1 MGARFKGSFFSAYT
15 SKEYELTIYDESG
28 SFILKDVQLIDC
40 AITYLNGADETSDPI
55 MPAELRADLLIDNA
69 DLNTFVED
77 LAGASE
83 GRFLVKLERD
93 SIIEFLG
100 YVLPDLSE
108 IEDIP
113 LEIGYKFTLK
123 ATDGLGRLKGV
134 QYSLFDDTPYSGS
147 STFVDIILK
156 CLNKNTELQ
165 SFYGTKADFLKTLV
179 NWHAE
184 QYTYSNTID
193 PLLNTRVPERAFY
206 TRDKKGNY
214 KFRTCYDVLK
224 SICEAWNA
232 RMIYSLASFQFLQV
246 SEIANYTSRKFFTY
260 TRTGTQ
266 GDVTES
272 FSITHNQ
279 TSGTTDLM
287 RLAGGKF
294 TFLPP
299 LKYVLIDYKHIAT
312 ENLLAGQVFSSDNT
326 PNPFVFGNI
335 DDQGETAKLYVSAL
349 ISYAVTNR
357 TDPPGV
363 IGLWLIFSLQIE
375 VENLYLNRQITFIGG
390 VPQAGAITWSG
401 SSASRYQVAIYVP
414 EDEEIHYQSIA
425 FLTPELPAAGEFVF
439 DVTLDKVFSASGFEY
454 VSPVGTY
461 FWTVGNLSVEHL
473 WEGTLDGQS
482 DIRRFIANNDTSGN
496 SAFIEKETIIGDGI
510 GVNSPGHLEVKNDT
524 AAWVLADKWRI
535 GNSGSYIPFSA
546 LKAQEIIRGQLA
558 PIRKYNGTLFQKT
571 DTLYR
576 PNQVVLHSGT
586 GTMVF
591 MGGTFRLGVDEV
603 DGTWFYID
611 LETTGWTNQAP
622 IDYPEG
628 KGADAG
634 KPKSFGGEDP
644 GAKPIERTF
653 REEFTGITDTIIVTV
668 NNGLLPTSVNQI
680 WVYQNGQLISSTYYT
695 IAGDTISL
703 TYTAEG
709 YDEFTVIFTTF

>member
-1 MGARFKGSFFSAYT
+1 MGARFSGSFFSAYT

-123 ATDGLGRLKGV
+123 ATDGLGRLKGI

-246 SEIANYTSRKFFTY
+246 NELANYTSRKFFTY

-279 TSGTTDLM
+279 TSDTTDLM
-287 RLAGGKF
+287 RISGGKF

-299 LKYVLIDYKHIAT
+299 LKYVLIDYLHIGS
-312 ENLLAGQVFSSDNT
+312 ENLLAGRVFTSALT
-326 PNPFVFGNI
+326 PNPYTFGEI
-335 DDQGETAKLYVSAL
+335 DDNGLIAKLYVSGL
-349 ISYAVTNR
+349 VTYSAVNR
-357 TDPPGV
+357 TTPPGT
-363 IGLWLIFSLQIE
+363 IGLWFVFGLRIQ
-375 VENLYLNRQITFIGG
+375 VGTKYLKRDLNFIGAA
-390 VPQAGAITWSG
+390 PQAGPITWTTTNTDK
-401 SSASRYQVAIYVP
+401 YQVAVYVP
-414 EDEEIHYQSIA
+414 ADEEIHYQSIA
-425 FLTPELPAAGEFVF
+425 FLTPELPELGSFTF
-439 DVTLDKVFSASGFEY
+439 DVSLDKVYSDSGFEY
-454 VSPVGTY
+454 VGPVATY
-461 FWTVGNLSVEHL
+461 AWTWGNMLVEHL
-473 WEGTLDGQS
+473 FEGTLDGQS
-482 DIRRFIANNDTSGN
+482 DIRRFISTNTTQGN
-496 SAFIEKETIIGDGI
+496 SAFIEKETIIGDGV
-510 GVNSPGHLEVKNDT
+510 GVNSPGHLEVYSSLT
-524 AAWVLADKWRI
+524 WQLADKWRI

-611 LETTGWTNQAP
+611 LETTGWNNEAP
-622 IDYPEG
+622 TDYPEG
-628 KGADAG
+628 EGADAG

-668 NNGLLPTSVNQI
+668 NGGLLPTNINQI

-695 IAGDTISL
+695 ITGDTITL
-703 TYTAEG
+703 TYTAES
-709 YDEFTVIFTTF
+709 YDTFTVIFTTF

>member
-1 MGARFKGSFFSAYT
+1 MGARFSGSFFSAYT
-15 SKEYELTIYDESG
+15 SKEYTLTIYDESG
-28 SFILKDVQLIDC
+28 SFVLKPVQLIDC
-40 AITYLNGADETSDPI
+40 AITYLNGADETFDPI
-55 MPAELRADLLIDNA
+55 LPAELRADLLIDNA
-69 DLNTFVED
+69 DLDTFVED
-77 LAGASE
+77 LAAASE

-113 LEIGYKFTLK
+113 IEVGYKFTLK

-134 QYSLFDDTPYSGS
+134 QYSLFDDTPYSGF

-246 SEIANYTSRKFFTY
+246 SELANYTSRKFFTY

-312 ENLLAGQVFSSDNT
+312 ENLGAGYEWDSSIGT
-326 PNPFVFGNI
+326 NPQLLGEI
-335 DDQGETAKLYVSAL
+335 DDQLGTARIFVNVL
-349 ISYAVTNR
+349 ITYGATNFVT
-357 TDPPGV
+357 PPGV
-363 IGLWLIFSLQIE
+363 QGLWYVFNFTVQVNGSYLDRLISF
-375 VENLYLNRQITFIGG
+375 VGG
-390 VPQAGAITWSG
+390 VPQPQSIGWSG
-401 SSASRYQVAIYVP
+401 SAINGYQVALFMPTDQQDYFQTISFITP
-414 EDEEIHYQSIA
+414 NIQSSGD
-425 FLTPELPAAGEFVF
+425 FNF
-439 DVTLDKVFSASGFEY
+439 DVYLHSVYTSAGQLIT
-454 VSPVGTY
+454 VPVADY
-461 FWTVGNLSVEHL
+461 YYTVGNVTIEHL
-473 WEGTLDGQS
+473 YEGTLDGQS

-603 DGTWFYID
+603 DGTWFYIN

-628 KGADAG
+628 EGADAG

-644 GAKPIERTF
+644 GTKPIERTF
-653 REEFTGITDTIIVTV
+653 REEFTGITSSITVTV
-668 NNGLLPTSVNQI
+668 NGGLLPTNHNQI
-680 WVYQNGQLISSTYYT
+680 WVYQNGQLISSSYYT
-695 IAGDTISL
+695 ISGDTITL
-703 TYTAEG
+703 TYTSEG

>member
-1 MGARFKGSFFSAYT
+1 MGARFSGSFFSAYT
-15 SKEYELTIYDESG
+15 SKEYTLTIYDESG
-28 SFILKDVQLIDC
+28 SFVLNGVQLIDC
-40 AITYLNGADETSDPI
+40 AITYLNGADETFDPI
-55 MPAELRADLLIDNA
+55 LPAELRADLLIDNA

-77 LAGASE
+77 LAAASE

-113 LEIGYKFTLK
+113 IEIGYKFTLK
-123 ATDGLGRLKGV
+123 ATDGLGRLKGIE
-134 QYSLFDDTPYSGS
+134 YSNNGLAYGGNS
-147 STFVDIILK
+147 SFIDIILK
-156 CLNKNTELQ
+156 CLNKLTELQ

-193 PLLNTRVPERAFY
+193 PLKNTRVPERCFY

-214 KFRTCYDVLK
+214 KFRTCFDVLK

-246 SEIANYTSRKFFTY
+246 NELANYTSRKFFTY
-260 TRTGTQ
+260 TKTGTQ
-266 GDVTES
+266 TSTTES
-272 FSITHNQ
+272 FSIAHNQ

-287 RLAGGKF
+287 RISGGKF

-312 ENLLAGQVFSSDNT
+312 ENLLAGKVFSSDNT
-326 PNPFVFGNI
+326 PNPFVFGDI
-335 DDQGETAKLYVSAL
+335 DDQGETARLYVSAL
-349 ISYAVTNR
+349 ITYAVTNR
-357 TDPPGV
+357 TNPPGV
-363 IGLWLIFSLQIE
+363 IGLWLVFSFRIE
-375 VENLYLNRQITFIGG
+375 VDNLYLNRQISFVGG
-390 VPQAGAITWSG
+390 VPQYGAITWSG
-401 SSASRYQVAIYVP
+401 SSSARYQVAVYVP
-414 EDEEIHYQSIA
+414 EDEEIHYQSVA
-425 FLTPELPAAGEFVF
+425 FLTPELPSAGEFVF
-439 DVTLDKVFSASGFEY
+439 DVTLDKVFSGSGFEY

-473 WEGTLDGQS
+473 YEGTLDGQS
-482 DIRRFIANNDTSGN
+482 DIRRFIANNDSAGN
-496 SAFIEKETIIGDGI
+496 SAFVEKETIIGDGI
-510 GVNSPGHLEVKNDT
+510 GVNSPGHLEVLNDS
-524 AAWVLADKWRI
+524 AAYVLAEDWRV

-546 LKAQEIIRGQLA
+546 LKAEEIIRGQLT
-558 PIRKYNGTLFQKT
+558 PIRKYNGTFFQKT

-576 PNQVVLHSGT
+576 PNQVILHSNT

-622 IDYPEG
+622 TDYPEG
-628 KGADAG
+628 EGADAG

-644 GAKPIERTF
+644 GTKPIERTF
-653 REEFTGITDTIIVTV
+653 REEFTGITSSITVTV
-668 NNGLLPTSVNQI
+668 NGGLLPTNHNQI
-680 WVYQNGQLISSTYYT
+680 WLYQNGQLISSSYYT
-695 IAGDTISL
+695 ISGDTITL
-703 TYTAEG
+703 TYTSEG